1 MKTKFLEH
9 TFIISIHLISYQVN
23 NYRTNRFH
31 SISSKII
38 AFIRKMMWAG
48 KKGLHP
54 QYPKTLKTLLFIQSV
69 ESKKVTLDFKGQLGL
84 TESLRA
90 NRIHI

>member
-1 MKTKFLEH
+1 MKNKFLDH
-9 TFIISIHLISYQVN
+9 TLIISIHLISYQIN

-38 AFIRKMMWAG
+38 VFIGKRMWAR

-54 QYPKTLKTLLFIQSV
+54 NYPKTLKTLLFLQSV
-69 ESKKVTLDFKGQLGL
+69 ESKKVILDLKGQLGL
-84 TESLRA
+84 TESLLA
-90 NRIHI
+90 NKIHI

>member
-1 MKTKFLEH
+1 
-9 TFIISIHLISYQVN
+9 
-23 NYRTNRFH
+23 
-31 SISSKII
+31 
-38 AFIRKMMWAG
+38 MWAG

-69 ESKKVTLDFKGQLGL
+69 ESKKVTLDFKGHLGL

>member
-1 MKTKFLEH
+1 
-9 TFIISIHLISYQVN
+9 
-23 NYRTNRFH
+23 
-31 SISSKII
+31 
-38 AFIRKMMWAG
+38 MMWAG

-69 ESKKVTLDFKGQLGL
+69 ESKKVTLDFKGHLGL